1 MRRNFVV
8 GNHQKRRNDI
18 MKLAAFLILFG
29 SIFFA
34 PRPID
39 LIEGCLLA
47 IFWMLWHIS
56 DILAD
61 ILKNKSPE
69 DKKEP

>member
-1 MRRNFVV
+1 M
-8 GNHQKRRNDI
+8 I
-18 MKLAAFLILFG
+18 KLATFLLILV

-34 PRPID
+34 PNPVIPTQ
-39 LIEGCLLA
+39 GFLLA

-61 ILKNKSPE
+61 ILKQLSNKSPE
-69 DKKEP
+69 DKEDKKEP